1 MNQLQITQ
9 TGRERKPN
17 PLALESNASR
27 RRVSRDRGR
36 TRRRRC
42 RPKPRIYAL
51 SQFRIDALSIRAST
65 KDKPIA
71 FSTIFRQLRRSFAG
85 AGCERINQNSELDH
99 WEAACVALSERFSIK
114 RSRREFLVDVFS
126 Q

>member
-1 MNQLQITQ
+1 MI
-9 TGRERKPN
+9 E
-17 PLALESNASR
+17 
-27 RRVSRDRGR
+27 
-36 TRRRRC
+36 
-42 RPKPRIYAL
+42 
-51 SQFRIDALSIRAST
+51 DALAGVAAGKTADIRVVANPDRRFVDPASM

-85 AGCERINQNSELDH
+85 AGRERINQNSELDH
-99 WEAACVALSERFSIK
+99 WEAACVTLSECFSIK